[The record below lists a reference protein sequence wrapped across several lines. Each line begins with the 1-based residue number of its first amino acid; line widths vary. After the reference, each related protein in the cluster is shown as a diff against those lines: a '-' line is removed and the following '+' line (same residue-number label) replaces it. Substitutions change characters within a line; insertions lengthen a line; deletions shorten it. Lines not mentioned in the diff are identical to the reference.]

1 MDRANRGRRLPFAAP
16 LRSGHRSRPRPRPEL
31 VCDGRGI
38 SSENETS
45 WTQRAGPASHG
56 RLATL
61 PEQLRSEEHTSELQ
75 SRLHLVCRL
84 LLEKKN
90 DNNRNLCT
98 DRAGVQAL
106 VEPPRNHPLRLRLSL
121 PSQIAHSHTAT
132 NCSPG
137 QHCQRTQAT
146 RTV

>member
-61 PEQLRSEEHTSELQ
+61 PEQLLGFALSRRGAKARIQVVAQVELRGDHGLQ
-75 SRLHLVCRL
+75 VL
-84 LLEKKN
+84 LAE
-90 DNNRNLCT
+90 
-98 DRAGVQAL
+98 
-106 VEPPRNHPLRLRLSL
+106 
-121 PSQIAHSHTAT
+121 
-132 NCSPG
+132 
-137 QHCQRTQAT
+137 
-146 RTV
+146 

>member
-90 DNNRNLCT
+90 NNNRSKSKVTLNLFIEVKIPVPLYNT
-98 DRAGVQAL
+98 IDPAPTPRL
-106 VEPPRNHPLRLRLSL
+106 VFR
-121 PSQIAHSHTAT
+121 
-132 NCSPG
+132 
-137 QHCQRTQAT
+137 
-146 RTV
+146 